1 MHESIQLVIDSLP
14 YLLKGAV
21 FTLQLSIGGM
31 FFGLVLGFILALMR
45 LSPLLPVR
53 WLARF
58 YISIFRGTP
67 LIAQLFMIYYGL
79 PQFGIELDPIPAA
92 MIGLSLNTA
101 AYAAETLRAAISSID
116 KGQWEA
122 GASIGMTRWQTM
134 RRAILPQAARVAL
147 PPLSNSFISLV
158 KDTSLAATIQVP
170 ELFRQAQLITS
181 RTLEVFTMYLAA
193 SLIYWVM
200 ATVLSALQN
209 YFEEQLNRQERA
221 EMSAIEVRNLVKKFH
236 GQTVLHGIDLDVKPG
251 EVVAIIGPSGSG
263 KTTLLRSIN
272 LLEQPEAGTIKVG
285 EITID
290 TARSLT
296 QQKGLIR
303 QLRQHVGFVFQNFN
317 LFPHRTVLEN
327 IIEGPVIVK
336 GEPKAEA
343 TARARE
349 LLAKV
354 GLAGK
359 ETSYPRRLSGG
370 QQQRVAIARAL
381 AMRPEVILFD
391 EPTSALDP
399 ELVGEVLNTIRQ
411 LAQEKRTM
419 VIVTH
424 EMSFARDVADRA
436 IFMDQGRIVEQ
447 GPAKSL
453 FTHPQQP
460 RTHQFL
466 EKFLMQ

>member
-1 MHESIQLVIDSLP
+1 
-14 YLLKGAV
+14 
-21 FTLQLSIGGM
+21 
-31 FFGLVLGFILALMR
+31 
-45 LSPLLPVR
+45 
-53 WLARF
+53 
-58 YISIFRGTP
+58 
-67 LIAQLFMIYYGL
+67 
-79 PQFGIELDPIPAA
+79 
-92 MIGLSLNTA
+92 
-101 AYAAETLRAAISSID
+101 
-116 KGQWEA
+116 
-122 GASIGMTRWQTM
+122 
-134 RRAILPQAARVAL
+134 
-147 PPLSNSFISLV
+147 
-158 KDTSLAATIQVP
+158 
-170 ELFRQAQLITS
+170 
-181 RTLEVFTMYLAA
+181 
-193 SLIYWVM
+193 
-200 ATVLSALQN
+200 
-209 YFEEQLNRQERA
+209 
-221 EMSAIEVRNLVKKFH
+221 MSAIEVRNLVKKFH

-359 ETSYPRRLSGG
+359 ETNFSRPPSGG
-370 QQQRVAIARAL
+370 QEQRVGVARGRAL
-381 AMRPEVILFD
+381 RPEVFLFD

-460 RTHQFL
+460 RTRQFL